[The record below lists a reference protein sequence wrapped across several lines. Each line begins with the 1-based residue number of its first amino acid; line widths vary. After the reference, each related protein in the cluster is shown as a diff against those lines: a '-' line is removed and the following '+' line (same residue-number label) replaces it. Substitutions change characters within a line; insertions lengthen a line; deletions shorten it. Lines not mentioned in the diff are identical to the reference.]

1 MGSQEER
8 SDSGGQESLQSSSAR
23 MADNPEI
30 WKAVAMADHFEKIQ
44 KLPDPIPGCP
54 NFRRVP
60 GYKVYCCGQPTAE
73 GFEKALEKVTASYP
87 KEGKIIWFNMRQEP
101 NVYVNGEPL
110 CARPPNEIGEY
121 AELGNVTRDSV
132 KEQEVNFLKTCKAR
146 AEENGGKLKYVDI
159 NKAAKEIEVRDIKTL
174 SANMEKL
181 KEKYPGLVHM
191 RVPICNSGAPL
202 ETDFDIILSTLAGS
216 SINTPIIVN
225 DQVGLSRA
233 TTGCVIACLYKEF
246 QISASFEGLIETVP
260 GMDLSLLKMDRY
272 KMDPNKDALFRGEFE
287 VIKELVAE
295 LKDEGAK
302 NECDKVIDKNGP
314 AKTGGTGIKQL
325 RENIA
330 ESKLSYEIMDDAAQ
344 VFLKSKIMD
353 NIHKYFY
360 LIVFT
365 AYMRQAA
372 ELAKD
377 AGSDDGKKK
386 NGLTGGKISTP
397 ACELKLPKTFVQF
410 MDEHSKL
417 RNMVEEGKGKLQ
429 WERDIPAA
437 ALANLESLAT
447 KDFKANLGQIIHDIY
462 QTAHTMFSDM
472 PQGDHKKRAKYRF
485 ASKTLMRILPADLK
499 GEVEGL
505 IDKQS
510 ITLDLYD
517 ILGQCTWGQKKGQIS
532 Q

>member
-1 MGSQEER
+1 MGSPQI
-8 SDSGGQESLQSSSAR
+8 SPLESAGRILIETSI
-23 MADNPEI
+23 MGDP
-30 WKAVAMADHFEKIQ
+30 AVMADHFEKIQ

-73 GFEKALEKVTASYP
+73 GFEKALEKVTATYP
-87 KEGKIIWFNMRQEP
+87 KDGKIIWFNLRQEP

-110 CARPPNEIGEY
+110 CARPPNKIGEY

-132 KEQEVNFLKTCKAR
+132 KEQEVSFIKTCEER
-146 AEENGGKLKYVDI
+146 AEANGGKLKYVDI
-159 NKAAKEIEVRDIKTL
+159 NKNAKEIEVKSIKTL
-174 SANMEKL
+174 SATIEGL
-181 KEKYPGLVHM
+181 KEKYPGLVHW
-191 RVPICNSGAPL
+191 RVPVCNSGAPL
-202 ETDFDIILSTLAGS
+202 ETDFDIMVSTLVGTA
-216 SINTPIIVN
+216 INTPIIVN

-233 TTGCVIACLYKEF
+233 TTGCVTVCMYKEF

-295 LKDEGAK
+295 LGADGEASK
-302 NECDKVIDKNGP
+302 RECDKVIDKNGP

-353 NIHKYFY
+353 NIRKYFY

-365 AYMRQAA
+365 AYMRQMAEVARTTMTDEQKAA
-372 ELAKD
+372 
-377 AGSDDGKKK
+377 
-386 NGLTGGKISTP
+386 LTLPGGKTAIP
-397 ACELKLPKTFVQF
+397 GNQLKLPKTFAAF
-410 MDEHSKL
+410 MEEHADL
-417 RNMVEEGKGKLQ
+417 RGLIDTGKGDLQ
-429 WERDIPAA
+429 WERDIPPA
-437 ALANLESLAT
+437 ALANLEKLASGDV
-447 KDFKANLGQIIHDIY
+447 KGNLGKIIHDIY
-462 QTAHTMFSDM
+462 QTAHIMFSDM

-485 ASKTLMRILPADLK
+485 ASKTLMRILPAK
-499 GEVEGL
+499 EKAEVEGL
-505 IDKQS
+505 IEKKTIS
-510 ITLDLYD
+510 LALYE
-517 ILGQCTWGQKKGQIS
+517 ILGKCTWTPV
-532 Q
+532 